1 MTRISSQITA
11 LLVAGACLA
20 PGVALAQ
27 DFLSTPW
34 QSEGDAGTRADLP
47 PGLQS
52 ARLLPGW
59 VDAQGDRV
67 MALELQLEPGWKTYW
82 RTPGDTGL
90 PPHFDW
96 KGSQNLK
103 DVTFHWP
110 APQPIRS
117 GDKLE
122 MGYHDQLVL
131 PFTAHATDAAKP
143 VTIAS
148 QVELGLCESICVPAY
163 LELQADPAGSQTDP
177 EILTAMQAE
186 PTRLADHPAC
196 HLTQLADGMRL
207 SVALPSQDVT
217 LAAIELMD
225 SPEVWVSSA
234 QLVDEEQ
241 GPSAV
246 VDMVGPSGEPFD
258 VDPAALRVTLVSGSE
273 GQSTAVD
280 MVGCDLRG

>member
-1 MTRISSQITA
+1 MTRISHQITA
-11 LLVAGACLA
+11 LLLAATCLA
-20 PGVALAQ
+20 PGLAAAQ
-27 DFLSTPW
+27 SFLSTPW
-34 QSEGDAGTRADLP
+34 QSDSDTGSEPILP

-59 VDAQGDRV
+59 TDAQGDRV

-96 KGSQNLK
+96 AGSQNLS

-110 APQPIRS
+110 APQPILS

-122 MGYHDQLVL
+122 MGYHNTLVL

-143 VTIAS
+143 VTVAS

-163 LELQADPAGSQTDP
+163 LELDAGPAGGQTDP
-177 EILTAMQAE
+177 VILTAMQAE

-196 HLTQLADGMRL
+196 HLTQLDDRMRL
-207 SVALPSQDVT
+207 SVALPSPDVT

-225 SPEVWVSSA
+225 QPEVWVSSA
-234 QLVDEEQ
+234 ELVDAGH
-241 GPSAV
+241 GPSAIV
-246 VDMVGPSGEPFD
+246 EMAGPSGKPFD
-258 VDPAALRVTLVSGSE
+258 IDTDTLRMTLVSGSE
-273 GQSTAVD
+273 GNSTAVD
-280 MVGCDLRG
+280 MIGCDLQG